1 MVSTDGSGS
10 RRAESGALRLRT
22 VTAFVPGESVA
33 ITDLRVPLGLA
44 DSEIRLFT
52 RFLGLDRVSRAGELP
67 VSDMLLS
74 VGEKALVGEDRS
86 RVGYLIYAN
95 TSQRAAPPSL
105 RMVGS
110 LREKLGLGEARA
122 FEASHQNCA
131 IGLYTLKVA
140 ETLLRAEPS
149 DSTALLMFGEKVVS
163 TELQYIS
170 GATVAGDAAAACLVA
185 LGGPGDAVLGLA
197 HRTLGEF
204 YETMNMAPE
213 LRGRYRQIYIPV
225 MAEVMDDAVRDAG
238 LTMDDISL
246 VLPHNVNRYSW
257 SAIARELRLP
267 LGRVYL
273 ENIPKIGHCFCMD
286 PFVNLVTARAE
297 GTVNPGDTVLMTS
310 AGEGATFAA
319 AVVRVR

>member
-1 MVSTDGSGS
+1 VVSTDDSGN
-10 RRAESGALRLRT
+10 RRAQSGALHLRT
-22 VTAFVPGESVA
+22 VAAFVPGESIA
-33 ITDLRVPLGLA
+33 IKDLRVPLGLS

-52 RFLGLDRVSRAGELP
+52 RFLGLDRVSRAGMLS

-74 VGEKALVGEDRS
+74 AGEEALVGEDRS

-95 TSQRAAPPSL
+95 TLQRAAPPSL

-131 IGLYTLKVA
+131 ISLYALKMA
-140 ETLLRAEPS
+140 EALLRAEPPGA
-149 DSTALLMFGEKVVS
+149 TALLMFGEKVVS
-163 TELQYIS
+163 TEMQYLS
-170 GATVAGDAAAACLVA
+170 RATVIGDAAVACLAA

-204 YETMNMAPE
+204 YETVDMAPE
-213 LRGRYRQIYIPV
+213 LRGRYRQIYVPV
-225 MAEVMDDAVRDAG
+225 MAEVMEDAVRDAG
-238 LTMDDISL
+238 LTMDDVSL

-273 ENIPKIGHCFCMD
+273 ENIPKMGHCFCMD

-297 GTVNPGDTVLMTS
+297 GAVNPGDTVLMAS

>member
-1 MVSTDGSGS
+1 VVPTDDSGS
-10 RRAESGALRLRT
+10 RRAESGALHLRT
-22 VTAFVPGESVA
+22 VTAFVPGESIA
-33 ITDLRVPLGLA
+33 IVDLGVPLGLP
-44 DSEIRLFT
+44 DSEVRLLT
-52 RFLGLDRVSRAGELP
+52 RFLGLDRVTSAGRLSVP
-67 VSDMLLS
+67 DMLLS
-74 VGEKALVGEDRS
+74 AGEEALASEDRS
-86 RVGYLIYAN
+86 RVGYLIYAH

-131 IGLYTLKVA
+131 MGLYVLKVA
-140 ETLLRAEPS
+140 ETLLRAEPPGAA
-149 DSTALLMFGEKVVS
+149 ALLVFGEKVVS
-163 TELQYIS
+163 TEMQYIPR
-170 GATVAGDAAAACLVA
+170 ATVVGDAAAACLVT

-204 YETMNMAPE
+204 YETVGMAPE
-213 LRGRYRQIYIPV
+213 LRGRYRQIYVPV
-225 MAEVMDDAVRDAG
+225 MAEVMGDAARDAG

-273 ENIPKIGHCFCMD
+273 ENVRKTGHCFCAD

-297 GTVNPGDTVLMTS
+297 GAVNPGDTVLMTS

-319 AVVRVR
+319 AVVRIR